1 MVLIT
6 TNYQY
11 NGNNYNSYADAAKDT
26 LYSIAGRTI
35 TKSEASVVAKSI

>member
-11 NGNNYNSYADAAKDT
+11 NGNNYNSYADAAKDM
-26 LYSIAGRTI
+26 LYSIADRII
-35 TKSEASVVAKSI
+35 TKSEASIAKSI